1 MNHNRLILLCLG
13 LLFGLSRSLLAIN
26 PSTALSQYAHTA
38 WRLQDGLLASA
49 PSAIAQTRDGYL
61 WIGTDTDLLRFDGV
75 RFTPMSEIAGHPHL
89 NQGHTDALYGASD
102 GSLWIGKRST
112 LYRWTGSMLS
122 EYVLPGGYI
131 VKIVEDRNHVLWIGR
146 VKVRDGASG
155 ICRLV
160 DEAVKCLDSSPAWGL
175 GGVGVAA
182 IAEDS
187 YGGMWFGSI
196 TSMAHYDSGKFSIIN
211 VEALKKETGLNG
223 ITALTADPQGGM
235 WVGFPYKGRSLGLE
249 HFDNGNFRNIKTV
262 GFDSSDVSVGSMF
275 VDRDGMLWVGT
286 LGDGLLRIRGDQV
299 QRYGYNEG
307 LSGTS
312 VYHIF
317 QDQEGS
323 IWIIT
328 NQGIDRFTDLSVLN
342 YSSVQHLRGDTNE
355 AVLAARDGRIWSTF
369 ISGVNILDHQAV
381 SRLEDNIHV
390 PGRHGTSILQDHNG
404 VIWLGMD
411 LNLYHLTKGGMKP
424 VLQED
429 GQSVGLVG
437 YMVEDTTGTIWI
449 SIFGAPNRNLL
460 YIPSGEHVAHLFPNK
475 LAISMGTIADVR
487 SGIWILDRS
496 KTLTHIDRGRIETV
510 GSSLLSKNTPR
521 SFFQS
526 SDGTIYVWCIEGL
539 VIIHGTEIRMARA
552 PGIASCNIYASAF
565 DNAGSLWAAGT
576 CGLFRIDAKQL
587 QQLWKSPDAVVRSQ
601 LRFDVSDGFNPRWPD
616 FSPVISQAPNRHL
629 WFSGGSGIQEMDP
642 LNLALNRAPPPV
654 KIESLAADHR
664 EIQFSGVMHLP
675 PHTRD
680 IELDYTALTF
690 INTSKVLFRYKLM
703 GHDPDWQ
710 DAGTRRE
717 AFYTNLGPGHY
728 MFQVAARNSSGVWN
742 EKGASVQFDIAP
754 AWYQTLWF
762 RLVAIAWVICIL
774 VSAYLLRVRELAARI
789 ELRVNARTSERM
801 RISRELHDTLLQAL
815 QGIVLSF
822 SSFTERVSPEIREE
836 MERSL
841 DNAES
846 LLVSG
851 RERIKEM
858 RGNVSQEGNVTAEIH
873 LIVGD
878 LFKDHRCKVTVE
890 TEGSP
895 LPLSAVA
902 QEETVWITREALTN
916 AYRHSNAQNL
926 NIQVSYTPKS
936 FRLLIQDDGIGMN
949 ASAFLA
955 HYSGHF
961 GLVGMRERAEAIGGR
976 FSVRSDAGQGTS
988 IDLSLP
994 ARIAYVARQNW
1005 WSKLFRSR

>member
-1 MNHNRLILLCLG
+1 MCLV
-13 LLFGLSRSLLAIN
+13 LLFGFSRPLLAIN
-26 PSTALSQYAHTA
+26 PNTALSQYAHTA

-89 NQGHTDALYGASD
+89 IQGRTEALYGASD

-112 LYRWTGSMLS
+112 LYRWTGSRLS
-122 EYVLPGGYI
+122 EYVLPGGFI

-146 VKVRDGASG
+146 VKVRDRASG
-155 ICRLV
+155 LCRLV
-160 DEAVKCLDSSPAWGL
+160 DEAVKCLDSSPGWGP

-187 YGGMWFGSI
+187 HGGMWFGSI
-196 TSMAHYDSGKFSIIN
+196 TSMAHYDSGKLSIIN
-211 VEALKKETGLNG
+211 VDALRKETGLNG
-223 ITALTADPQGGM
+223 ITALTADSRGGM
-235 WVGFPYKGRSLGLE
+235 WVGFPYRGRSLGLE

-262 GFDSSDVSVGSMF
+262 GFDSSDVSVGSLF

-312 VYHIF
+312 VYKIF

-342 YSSVQHLRGDTNE
+342 YSSVQHLRDDTNE

-369 ISGVNILDHQAV
+369 ISGVNILDHQSV

-404 VIWLGMD
+404 EIWLGMD
-411 LNLYHLTKGGMKP
+411 LNVYHLTKGAMKP

-437 YMVEDTTGTIWI
+437 YMVEDKTGTIWI
-449 SIFGAPNRNLL
+449 SIFGAPKRNLF

-496 KTLTHIDRGRIETV
+496 KTLTHIDGGRIETV

-526 SDGTIYVWCIEGL
+526 SDGTVYVWCLEGL
-539 VIIHGTEIRMARA
+539 VIIHGAEIRMARA

-565 DNAGSLWAAGT
+565 DNAGSLWVAAG

-601 LRFDVSDGFNPRWPD
+601 LRFDASDGFNPRWPD
-616 FSPVISQAPNRHL
+616 FSPVISQSPNGHL

-664 EIQFSGVMHLP
+664 EIQFSEVMHLL

-690 INTSKVLFRYKLM
+690 VNTSKVLFRYKLM

-728 MFQVAARNSSGVWN
+728 TFQVAARNSSGVWN

-754 AWYQTLWF
+754 AWYQTFWF
-762 RLVAIAWVICIL
+762 RLVAIALVICIL
-774 VSAYLLRVRELAARI
+774 VFAYLLRVRELAARI
-789 ELRVNARTSERM
+789 ELRVNERMSERM

-822 SSFTERVSPEIREE
+822 SSFTERVSPEIRHE

-851 RERIKEM
+851 RDRIKEM
-858 RGNVSQEGNVTAEIH
+858 RGNISQEGNITAEIQS
-873 LIVGD
+873 IVGE
-878 LFKDHRCKVTVE
+878 LFKDRRCKVTVE
-890 TEGSP
+890 AEGSP
-895 LPLSAVA
+895 RPLSAVA
-902 QEETVWITREALTN
+902 HEEAVWIAREALTN

-926 NIQVSYTPKS
+926 NIQVSYTPK
-936 FRLLIQDDGIGMN
+936 FFCLLIQDDGIGMN

-955 HYSGHF
+955 HYNGHF

-976 FSVRSDAGQGTS
+976 FSVRSDADRGTS

-994 ARIAYVARQNW
+994 ARIAFVARQNW
-1005 WSKLFRSR
+1005 WSKLFHSR